1 MMRARYLCSVCLSM
15 RIFLSFLCLAVVV
28 VGGVWWFI
36 QRDANSNAAAQAQS
50 LENALQ
56 AVEWYTNESVNK
68 ALRAEAEGDFS
79 NARLFGDKAIES
91 DLKAQGLRNE
101 TAAAWQAAGKPE
113 RARDAWRRAAKM
125 ADARARMLADR
136 IPLLQ
141 KSMEVARAGNPSAV
155 FEAEVAYLQ
164 SLIYTAEQWAL
175 VVQFSVAA
183 TDSNQVAASKESLS
197 KILVSMQHDGLLQR
211 LSGEPRIAREL
222 EKIRQWQQLFVATTR

>member
-1 MMRARYLCSVCLSM
+1 
-15 RIFLSFLCLAVVV
+15 
-28 VGGVWWFI
+28 
-36 QRDANSNAAAQAQS
+36 
-50 LENALQ
+50 
-56 AVEWYTNESVNK
+56 
-68 ALRAEAEGDFS
+68 
-79 NARLFGDKAIES
+79 
-91 DLKAQGLRNE
+91 
-101 TAAAWQAAGKPE
+101 
-113 RARDAWRRAAKM
+113 
-125 ADARARMLADR
+125 
-136 IPLLQ
+136 
-141 KSMEVARAGNPSAV
+141 MEVARAGNPSAV